1 LESQRKVKVEMQHEF
16 SYPQVSEIRSA
27 ASQSPKPT
35 PQRASQRALVEASL
49 LRVPLRGQPRAANA
63 KQ

>member
-1 LESQRKVKVEMQHEF
+1 MQHHF
-16 SYPQVSEIRSA
+16 FYPQVSEI
-27 ASQSPKPT
+27 PKPT

-49 LRVPLRGQPRAANA
+49 IRVPPPTEPRGANA